1 MILAR
6 DSNSGHGQDD
16 SESLYRHIDIFDI
29 SAATDIKST
38 ANDAVNGSI
47 ASRDGG
53 VLESGVTPAQY
64 CPWLDFNVNSELNRF
79 GYANGTV
86 LHNGGEQDAGLLNEK
101 WESIGLV
108 PVNGNG
114 GDGEYYLFSLSDN
127 DFITQDGRSLRSLC
141 VERDMLRG
149 EVMLT

>member
-1 MILAR
+1 VHYVSDKQFMVLAR

-16 SESLYRHIDIFDI
+16 SESFYRHIDIFDI
-29 SAATDIKST
+29 SAATNIKST
-38 ANDAVNGSI
+38 ASDAVNGSI

-53 VLESGVTPAQY
+53 VLEAGVTPAQY

-86 LHNGGEQDAGLLNEK
+86 LHNGGEQHAGLLNEK

-127 DFITQDGRSLRSLC
+127 DFITQDGRSLRSL
-141 VERDMLRG
+141 
-149 EVMLT
+149 